1 MIREGWR
8 ATRGLHLD
16 SKTRRLW
23 LCTGTPRHLRSFF
36 TLSFS
41 GLLAKKSEWQHD
53 MNALSASGGSR
64 SVYSNLKGGGFSTPA
79 DCENCYYLSQ
89 RRSAFTCVQSFVC
102 LCVCWL
108 VCERDCTYWFPR
120 NLDGLSLKCL
130 FSVADPDKGTDP
142 RIRVRCSGGLHLWI
156 STLALIL
163 DVVSLFNALSLGSH
177 LCDTIP
183 RYISDGVK
191 TVISSGLLIIVAHFW
206 MF

>member
-1 MIREGWR
+1 MQNIIRRAWQDYIINWASLTGVFFFLSACEPAVIREGWH

-23 LCTGTPRHLRSFF
+23 LCTGPEAPLLFF

-64 SVYSNLKGGGFSTPA
+64 SVYSNLKGEGFSTPA

-108 VCERDCTYWFPR
+108 VCERDCTYWFPQ
-120 NLDGLSLKCL
+120 NLDG
-130 FSVADPDKGTDP
+130 G
-142 RIRVRCSGGLHLWI
+142 W
-156 STLALIL
+156 
-163 DVVSLFNALSLGSH
+163 VSA
-177 LCDTIP
+177 
-183 RYISDGVK
+183 
-191 TVISSGLLIIVAHFW
+191 
-206 MF
+206 